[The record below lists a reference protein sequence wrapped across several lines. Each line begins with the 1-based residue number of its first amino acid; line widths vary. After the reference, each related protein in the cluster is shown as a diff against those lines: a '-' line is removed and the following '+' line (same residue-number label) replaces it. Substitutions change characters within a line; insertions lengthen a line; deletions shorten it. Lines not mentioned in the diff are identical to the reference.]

1 MISRWGCKMYSFFNF
16 SKNFINLIEQIELN
30 ISKKSKDI
38 DKIVEFNQGKVLHSF
53 NKFKVSDFHL
63 HSSTGYGYNDIGR
76 ETLDNVYA
84 SVFGAESGL
93 VRPHIVSGT
102 HALSIGLFG
111 LLRPGDELL
120 YITGKPYDTLEEV
133 IGIRGTGM
141 GSLKEWGISYN
152 YVPLKANGQVDFNVL
167 PDKISTKTK
176 VIAIQ
181 RSKGYSWRSSFS
193 IEDIKEMILY
203 IRKLKSDIIIFVDN
217 CYGEFTE
224 FKEPTEVGADVIV
237 GSLIKN
243 PGGGLAKSGG
253 YLVGKKKYIEQISYR
268 LTAPGIGREVGAT
281 YGNLRDFY
289 QGFFLAPHFVGEA
302 LRGMMFTAALFNSL
316 GYETNPEWSDSQN
329 DLILAIKFNN
339 QEALIAFLKGIQK
352 GSPIDSHVTPE
363 PSMIPGYQNKII
375 MAAGVFVQGATLEL
389 SGDAPIVEPYIAYI
403 QGGLT
408 YQHVKWAVLTSV
420 KYMFEKNIIKSI

>member
-1 MISRWGCKMYSFFNF
+1 MYSFFNF
-16 SKNFINLIEQIELN
+16 NKNIINLIEQAEKD

-38 DKIVEFNQGKVLHSF
+38 DRIVEFNQAKVLNSF

-63 HSSTGYGYNDIGR
+63 HSSTGYGYSDIGR
-76 ETLDNVYA
+76 ETLDKIYA

-93 VRPHIVSGT
+93 VRSHIVSGT
-102 HALSIGLFG
+102 HALTIGLFG

-133 IGIRGTGM
+133 IGINGEGM
-141 GSLKEWGISYN
+141 GSLKDWGINYN
-152 YVPLKANGQVDFNVL
+152 YVPLLANGKVDFDL
-167 PDKISTKTK
+167 LSESISIKTK

-203 IRKLKSDIIIFVDN
+203 VRKLKSDVIIFVDN

-224 FKEPTEVGADVIV
+224 CQEPTEVDADVIV

-253 YLVGKKKYIEQISYR
+253 YLVGKEKYIEQISYR

-316 GYETNPEWSDSQN
+316 GYETNPHWSEARN
-329 DLILAIKFNN
+329 DIIQAIKFNN
-339 QEALIAFLKGIQK
+339 KETLIAFLKGIQK

-363 PSMIPGYQNKII
+363 PSKIPGYQNEII

-408 YQHVKWAVLTSV
+408 YQHVKWAVLTSIN
-420 KYMFEKNIIKSI
+420 YMLEENIIRCI